1 MRNYIFKQF
10 FSVIKT
16 QSHLLIENRSL
27 RPNPHR
33 QASSKIWYLI
43 HLRRDQKTFSKN
55 LFWSNFAPKFASRSN
70 APGFADCIK
79 TPDFTVS
86 PENFMTYL
94 SRVLH
99 FIFIRCSHHSKNKID
114 EIKSAKQHNA

>member
-1 MRNYIFKQF
+1 MVFDPFEERPEERFLKICFGP
-10 FSVIKT
+10 T
-16 QSHLLIENRSL
+16 SHLV
-27 RPNPHR
+27 
-33 QASSKIWYLI
+33 
-43 HLRRDQKTFSKN
+43 
-55 LFWSNFAPKFASRSN
+55 ASRSN